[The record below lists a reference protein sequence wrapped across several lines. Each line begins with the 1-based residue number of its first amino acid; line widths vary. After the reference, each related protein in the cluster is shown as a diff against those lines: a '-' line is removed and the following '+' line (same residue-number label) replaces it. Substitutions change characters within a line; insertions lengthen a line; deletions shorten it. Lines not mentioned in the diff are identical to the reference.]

1 MTTTGPQPA
10 DSFPD
15 PLRARST
22 VRSSAQT
29 ESSDLGTIL
38 VTAEGSA
45 SRLARRLRDVANH
58 TTLVPGDVA
67 EAISS
72 DVIVT
77 MQVVDL
83 TYRRLSVA
91 YFEAVGP
98 DDEPVGA

>member
-1 MTTTGPQPA
+1 MTTTGSQPA
-10 DSFPD
+10 DPFPD
-15 PLRARST
+15 PLQARSSL
-22 VRSSAQT
+22 RSSAQT
-29 ESSDLGTIL
+29 ESSDLGAIL
-38 VTAEGSA
+38 VTAERSVSG
-45 SRLARRLRDVANH
+45 LARRLRDLANH
-58 TTLVPGDVA
+58 TTLVPGHVA